1 MLKTKNKKG
10 KSSPKGRV
18 RGTRK
23 SAAKPSIT
31 RVPGGQFNADAER
44 VTLKH
49 SDQFI
54 LVAGASGGTLGTLQF
69 KLNSIFNVNV
79 NSGAGTPQGT
89 TSLGLVYKK
98 VHVYGS
104 RLRWDIRNMQSGGNF
119 GGLGILGVQPTN
131 SELQVACLY
140 PTPTGFMGPTSMTG
154 SSTVKYATKRFD
166 WPRGRPVIAGAY
178 EPTQVNPKEQWRGAH
193 SMTVAKLDGDL
204 DPRQASYVSALGTAD
219 PANLCYWNVAFQDVL
234 ADATAKGVWL
244 CEVEIY
250 YDCYCFDRVQ
260 IVADSLEQ
268 KPVRALQLISRDV
281 IKGCE
286 ERKDASQVDS
296 DPPSPTV
303 SPAFPDSVAFLPG
316 GYELVKRKPLG
327 ALAARR

>member
-1 MLKTKNKKG
+1 MPKTKNKKG

-54 LVAGASGGTLGTLQF
+54 LVAAAAGGTLGTLQF
-69 KLNSIFNVNV
+69 KLNSIFGVNV
-79 NSGAGTPQGT
+79 NSGGGTPQGT
-89 TSLGLVYKK
+89 TSLAAVYKK

-104 RLRWDIRNMQSGGNF
+104 RIRWDIRNMQSGGTY
-119 GGLGILGVQPTN
+119 GSIGVQGVQPTN
-131 SELQVACLY
+131 SELQVGCIY
-140 PTPTGFMGPTSMTG
+140 PTPSGFTGPTSIAA
-154 SSTVKYATKRFD
+154 SATVKYASKRFD
-166 WPRGRPVIAGAY
+166 WPRGRPIIAGAY
-178 EPTQVNPKEQWRGAH
+178 EPTQVNPKEQWRGTH

-204 DPRQASYVSALGTAD
+204 DPLQASYVSALGTAD
-219 PANLCYWNVAFQDVL
+219 PANLCYWNIAFQDVL
-234 ADATAKGVWL
+234 GDATAKGVWL

-250 YDCYCFDRVQ
+250 YDCYCFDRVL
-260 IVADSLEQ
+260 ITSDSLEE
-268 KPVRALQLISRDV
+268 KPLRALQLYSRDV
-281 IKGCE
+281 IRGGE
-286 ERKDASQVDS
+286 ERKMASQVDS

-303 SPAFPDSVAFLPG
+303 SPVPSDSVAFLPG
-316 GYELVKRKPLG
+316 GYELVKRKPLV
-327 ALAARR
+327 ALGARR